1 MESLLVLILSVVVS
15 GILAAQQKKKASRN
29 IPHPDEHTA
38 PPSSPWDDLMREL
51 RNGTERTE
59 HSSPAVESAE
69 EEFLENRMPLPEG
82 QRAPFDGGASERSDE
97 EPAPYF
103 TYDDQTLAEWS
114 AASEPAPAAPLSKRD
129 TTTSPQAAPS
139 VPEHTEHNESPFAE
153 GFDPRMGVLYA
164 EIMTPKFRQY

>member
-38 PPSSPWDDLMREL
+38 PSSSPWDDLMREL
-51 RNGTERTE
+51 RNGPDRTE

-69 EEFLENRMPLPEG
+69 EEFLENRMPL
-82 QRAPFDGGASERSDE
+82 E
-97 EPAPYF
+97 EPRASFGDMTPEQSDKEPLPYF

-114 AASEPAPAAPLSKRD
+114 SMSEPAPAAPLSKRD
-129 TTTSPQAAPS
+129 TATSPQAAPS